1 MSGVTLIT
9 HGFQFSAGTP
19 QWLTAMGN
27 SISDQAGGASQYR
40 LTLSPDGNSIS
51 KVGDQSIAVSSN
63 PNGEIIL
70 LVDWSAWSNSFLHPL
85 TYTDWVSDQI
95 MPALT
100 GTFASIGIVNP
111 LIEQPIHLIG
121 HSRGGSLVSSL
132 ASKLALNDI
141 WVDQLTTLDPDPVL
155 ADKYPDVP
163 DNVSFADNY
172 YQNTDNYLVT
182 GLAVDGAAGIG
193 PLNLPGG
200 NPELLSGIAS
210 IGDHAD
216 VHTWYQGTIDTSA
229 NAADGVVTSIPS
241 NWYTGNQGPRD
252 SVGFAWSRIGGAKR
266 PASGQALSG
275 ATRAATTVTATG
287 SAAWDN
293 VLIRNLQTST
303 DLKRGTA
310 VELDTYVGDI
320 NRDSTLTFGFDFDSN
335 PYNGTVSSNSWTTA
349 SISNTYP
356 TPLTY
361 QMDTS
366 GLSPGSYHVFAKIS
380 NGVNTRYD
388 YSLGEVTVT
397 VPTVSIG
404 DVTVDEAAGNASLS
418 VTLST
423 APATDVTVQYSTAS
437 GSATAGQ
444 DYTTST

>member
-1 MSGVTLIT
+1 MPFILQRLLSRSASLGKRLFVRASKPSTSRRAGLLVERLESRELMSGVTLIT

-85 TYTDWVSDQI
+85 TYTDWVADQI

-349 SISNTYP
+349 SISNTSDPVDLPNGHVRIVPRFISRFRQDQQWGEYAVR
-356 TPLTY
+356 LLARRG
-361 QMDTS
+361 D
-366 GLSPGSYHVFAKIS
+366 GHGSD
-380 NGVNTRYD
+380 GVHW
-388 YSLGEVTVT
+388 
-397 VPTVSIG
+397 
-404 DVTVDEAAGNASLS
+404 
-418 VTLST
+418 
-423 APATDVTVQYSTAS
+423 
-437 GSATAGQ
+437 
-444 DYTTST
+444 